1 VDLVWDTA
9 NIIEDIRKDYP
20 EQRFTATAYL
30 KNRLHVI
37 CFTPAPGGIRVISFR
52 KANMREVKNM
62 SSLPLTDDKG
72 EVRELTTEDFKHI
85 RPATEVLPKELLAVL
100 PKRGRS
106 PKSNLKK
113 STTIRLNAEVMDFFK
128 AHGKGW
134 QTKIN
139 DILQKYVDSHHA
151 S

>member
-1 VDLVWDTA
+1 
-9 NIIEDIRKDYP
+9 
-20 EQRFTATAYL
+20 
-30 KNRLHVI
+30 
-37 CFTPAPGGIRVISFR
+37 
-52 KANMREVKNM
+52 M
-62 SSLPLTDDKG
+62 SRLPLTDDKG

-85 RPATEVLPKELLAVL
+85 RPATEVLAKELLAAL

-106 PKSNLKK
+106 PNSNPKK

-139 DILQKYVDSHHA
+139 DIL
-151 S
+151 